1 YCEFISQRFLH
12 HLFCTAFQDY
22 LRTQAGNTVSVNLII
37 STVDYLLRLQESIM
51 DFYWHYS
58 NKDTIDESGKNSF
71 VRAIKIGKQVFR
83 SLTEYIQGPC
93 IGNQLALAH
102 SRLWDA
108 VAGFIYVSAQMQDKL
123 SRDPDQLDLLREF
136 LNLQKELMIML
147 LSMLEGNVVNGPI
160 AKQMVDTL
168 IESSANVEMILRFF
182 DIFLRMKVITT
193 SEAFLAFDVNGDGWI
208 SHREFRL
215 ALEQQK
221 TYSPEEINYI
231 IACVD
236 NNADGKVDF
245 KEFTERFYNP
255 AEDIGFNLALLL
267 TNLSEHVP
275 SDPR

>member
-1 YCEFISQRFLH
+1 MCVV
-12 HLFCTAFQDY
+12 TAFQDY

-58 NKDTIDESGKNSF
+58 NKETIDEAGKSSF

-168 IESSANVEMILRFF
+168 TESSANVEVSRSWIPLLF
-182 DIFLRMKVITT
+182 ITIIIIT
-193 SEAFLAFDVNGDGWI
+193 VSFNSNIKSVLLAIRIRD
-208 SHREFRL
+208 L
-215 ALEQQK
+215 A
-221 TYSPEEINYI
+221 
-231 IACVD
+231 
-236 NNADGKVDF
+236 
-245 KEFTERFYNP
+245 R
-255 AEDIGFNLALLL
+255 
-267 TNLSEHVP
+267 H
-275 SDPR
+275 